1 MPRACKQIITVVP
14 LLGFVGVCVVVALWD
29 APIHYLTALLS
40 SMGFLSYVAFVLL
53 VVLAVV
59 FAPITVMP
67 LIPMAAMILGP
78 LATALLSI
86 VGWTLGAVIAFLIS
100 RYLGR
105 PVLLHFISLQKID
118 AFAETMQPR
127 TRFFVIVLMRL
138 TLPVDL
144 ASYALGL
151 AKSVGIV
158 EYTLATVIGVTW
170 FSFVFAYLGE
180 ALIERNAMLLL
191 ELTAP
196 SLLIFGGAWYLLKKR
211 SQ

>member
-1 MPRACKQIITVVP
+1 MQPSSKQIISAVP
-14 LLGFVGVCVVVALWD
+14 LLGFVAVCVVVALWD

-40 SMGFLSYVAFVLL
+40 SMGVLSYVAFVLL
-53 VVLAVV
+53 LVLAVV

-100 RYLGR
+100 RYFGR
-105 PVLLHFISLQKID
+105 PVLIRFISLEKID

-127 TRFFVIVLMRL
+127 TRFWAIVLMRL
-138 TLPVDL
+138 ALPVDL

-158 EYTLATVIGVTW
+158 EYTLATAMGVTW
-170 FSFVFAYLGE
+170 FSFAFAYLGE
-180 ALIERNAMLLL
+180 ALIERNVVLLL
-191 ELTAP
+191 ELAAS
-196 SLLIFGGAWYLLKKR
+196 SLLIFGSAWYLLKQR